1 MARPRPYGFRAL
13 DEESDDNS
21 ELTPLHDDN
30 DDLGQRTAQEAKGWN
45 LFREIPVKKE
55 SGSMASTA
63 GIDFSV
69 KILKVLAYIFIFGIV
84 LGSAVVSKGT
94 LLFITSQLKKG
105 KAIIHCNRQLEL
117 DKQFITIHSLE
128 ERVTWL
134 WAAFIAFSIPEVGVF
149 LRSVRICFFKTAPKP
164 SVLQFLTAFVV
175 DTLHTIGIGLL
186 VLFIL
191 PELDVV
197 KGTMLMNAMCFMPGI
212 LNAVTRDR
220 TDSRYML
227 KMALDVLAISAQAT
241 AFVVWPLLKGVS
253 MLWTIPVACIFISLG
268 WWENFVGDIGKQWP
282 VLEPVQELR
291 DNLKKTRYYTQRV
304 LSLWKIFIFMCCILI
319 SLAAQD
325 DSPLSFFTE
334 FATGFGERFYK
345 VHEVRAIQDEFEG
358 FLGYKI
364 MDLYFDQ
371 MPAAWAT
378 PLWVVLI
385 QVLASL
391 VCFMASLSACKI
403 LIQNFSFTF
412 ALSLV
417 GPVTINLLIWLC
429 GERNADPCAYS
440 NTIPDYLF
448 FDIPPVYFLKEFVV
462 KEMSWIWLLWLVSQA
477 WVTAHNWRSRAERLA
492 ASDKLFNRPW
502 YCSPVLDVSM
512 LLNRT
517 KNEEAEIT
525 IEDLKE
531 TESEGGSM
539 MSGFEA
545 KKDIKPSDNITRIY
559 VCATMWHET
568 KEEMMDFL
576 KSILRFDEDQSARR
590 VAQKYLG
597 IVDPDYYELEV
608 HIFMDDAFE
617 VSDHSADDSK
627 VNPFVTCLVE
637 TVDEAASEV
646 HLTNVRLRP
655 PKKFPTPYG
664 GRLVWTLPGKNKM
677 ICHLKDKSKI
687 RHRKRWSQ
695 VMYMYYLLGHR
706 LMDVP
711 ISVDRK
717 EVIAGNTYLLAL
729 DGDIDFKPTAV
740 TLLIDLMKKDK
751 NLGAAC
757 GRIHPVGSGF
767 MAWYQMFE
775 YAIGHWLQKA
785 TEHMIGCVLCSPGCF
800 SLFRGKAL
808 MDDNVMKKYTLTS
821 HEARHYVQY
830 DQGEDRWLCTLLL
843 QRGYRVEYSA
853 ASDAYTHCPEHFD
866 EFFNQRRRWVPS
878 TLANIFDLLASA
890 KLTVK
895 SNDNIS
901 TLYIVYQFMLIVGT
915 VLGPGTIFLMMVGAM
930 NAIIQISNAYAMML
944 NLVPLVIFLIVCMTC
959 QSKTQLFL
967 ANLITCAYA
976 MVMMIVI
983 VGIVLQI
990 VEDGWL
996 APSSMFTAL
1005 IFGTFF
1011 VTAALHPQ
1019 EIKCLLFI
1027 AVYYVTIPSMYMLL
1041 IIYSICNL
1049 NNVSWGTRETP
1060 QKKTAKEMEMEQ
1072 KEAEEAKKKMES
1084 QGLKKLF
1091 GKGEEKSGSLEF
1103 SVAGLFRC
1111 MCCTNPEDHKDDLNM
1126 MQISHAL
1133 EKINKRLDQLD
1144 VPPEPTHQP
1153 SHPHTHVETV
1163 GVRDY
1168 EDSEISTEIP
1178 KEERDDLI
1186 NPYWIEDVELQKG
1199 EVDFLTTAE
1208 TNFWKDVI
1216 DEYLLPID
1224 EDKREIERIRKDL
1237 KNLRDKMVFAFV
1249 MLNSLFVLVIFLLQL
1264 SQDQLHFKWPFGQKS
1279 SMEYDNDM
1287 NMFIITQD
1295 YLTLEPIGFVFLLF
1309 FGSIIMIQFTAML
1322 FHRLD
1327 TLAHLL
1333 STTKL
1338 DWYFS
1343 KKPDDLSDDA
1353 LIDSLALTIAKDL
1366 QRLNTDDLDKRNNNE
1381 HVSRRKTIYNLEK
1394 GKETKPAVINL
1405 DANAKRRLT
1414 ILQNGDSELIS
1425 RLPSLGPN
1433 LATRRATV
1441 RAINTRRESV
1451 MAERRRSQF
1460 QARPS
1465 GGSYMYN
1472 NPQNTGDV
1480 LTPQRPTQRLSTY
1493 HFDGL
1498 VGASTHYPNTQ
1509 SYA

>member
-1 MARPRPYGFRAL
+1 MAKPKTPGFRAL
-13 DEESDDNS
+13 DEESDEDS
-21 ELTPLHDDN
+21 ELTPLYDDIE
-30 DDLGQRTAQEAKGWN
+30 DLGQRTAQEAKGWN

-63 GIDFSV
+63 WIDFSV
-69 KILKVLAYIFIFGIV
+69 KILKVGAYIFIFCIV

-117 DKQFITIHSLE
+117 DKQFITVHSLE

-134 WAAFIAFSIPEVGVF
+134 WAAFIAFSVPEVGIF

-164 SVLQFLTAFVV
+164 TFLQFLTAFIV
-175 DTLHTIGIGLL
+175 DTLHTVGIALL

-197 KGTMLMNAMCFMPGI
+197 KGTMLMNAMCFIPGV

-227 KMALDVLAISAQAT
+227 KMVLDVLAISAQAT
-241 AFVVWPLLKGVS
+241 AFVVWPLLNGNSV
-253 MLWTIPVACIFISLG
+253 LWTIPVACVFISLG

-282 VLEPVQELR
+282 AVQE
-291 DNLKKTRYYTQRV
+291 
-304 LSLWKIFIFMCCILI
+304 
-319 SLAAQD
+319 
-325 DSPLSFFTE
+325 DSPLAFFTE
-334 FATGFGERFYK
+334 FSTGFGERFYK
-345 VHEVRAIQDEFEG
+345 VHEVQAIQDEFEG
-358 FLGYKI
+358 FLGYNV
-364 MDLYFDQ
+364 MPLHFDK
-371 MPAAWAT
+371 MPVEWAT

-385 QVLASL
+385 QVVASF
-391 VCFMASLSACKI
+391 VCFMGSLTACKI

-417 GPVTINLLIWLC
+417 GPVTINLLILLC
-429 GERNADPCAYS
+429 GIRNADPCAFS
-440 NTIPDYLF
+440 HTIPDNLF
-448 FDIPPVYFLKEFVV
+448 FEIPPGKSHMIKQQRVILKTIYREFVG
-462 KEMSWIWLLWLVSQA
+462 KEVAWIWLLWLVSQA
-477 WVTAHNWRSRAERLA
+477 WVTAHNWKSRAERLA
-492 ASDKLFNRPW
+492 ASDRLFNRPW
-502 YCSPVLDVSM
+502 YCSPVIDQSM

-517 KNEEAEIT
+517 KNEEAELT
-525 IEDLKE
+525 LEELKDTVTEDG
-531 TESEGGSM
+531 SEL
-539 MSGFEA
+539 SGFEV
-545 KKDIKPSDNITRIY
+545 KKDVKPSDSITRIY

-655 PKKFPTPYG
+655 PKKYPTPYG

-706 LMDVP
+706 LMDLP
-711 ISVDRK
+711 ISVDR
-717 EVIAGNTYLLAL
+717 
-729 DGDIDFKPTAV
+729 
-740 TLLIDLMKKDK
+740 
-751 NLGAAC
+751 
-757 GRIHPVGSGF
+757 F

-890 KLTVK
+890 KMTVK
-895 SNDNIS
+895 ANDNIS

-930 NAIIQISNAYAMML
+930 NAIIQISNLYAMML
-944 NLVPLVIFLIVCMTC
+944 NLVPLIIFLIVCMTC

-1011 VTAALHPQ
+1011 ITAVLHPQ
-1019 EIKCLLFI
+1019 EIKCLLYL

-1049 NNVSWGTRETP
+1049 NNVSWGTRETV
-1060 QKKTAKEMEMEQ
+1060 QKKTAKEMEMEK
-1072 KEAEEAKKKMES
+1072 KEAEEAKKKMENQS
-1084 QGLKKLF
+1084 LRKLF
-1091 GKGEEKSGSLEF
+1091 GKGEETSGSLEF
-1103 SVAGLFRC
+1103 SVAGLFRYIYSRIAIVYIIYV
-1111 MCCTNPEDHKDDLNM
+1111 TQFLLFPH
-1126 MQISHAL
+1126 S
-1133 EKINKRLDQLD
+1133 D
-1144 VPPEPTHQP
+1144 VPPEQTLTQTL
-1153 SHPHTHVETV
+1153 PHTNIDTV
-1163 GVRDY
+1163 SVREY

-1178 KEERDDLI
+1178 REERDDLI

-1216 DEYLLPID
+1216 DEYLLPIE
-1224 EDKREIERIRKDL
+1224 EDKRELERIKTDL

-1279 SMEYDNDM
+1279 SMEYDNDS
-1287 NMFIITQD
+1287 NMFTITQD
-1295 YLTLEPIGFVFLLF
+1295 YLTLEPIGFVFLIF
-1309 FGSIIMIQFTAML
+1309 FGSIILIQFTAML

-1338 DWYFS
+1338 DWYFN
-1343 KKPDDLSDDA
+1343 KKIQLDDMGGRPSTAGVYVNRGYEPALDSDIED
-1353 LIDSLALTIAKDL
+1353 TP
-1366 QRLNTDDLDKRNNNE
+1366 
-1381 HVSRRKTIYNLEK
+1381 VPPRR
-1394 GKETKPAVINL
+1394 
-1405 DANAKRRLT
+1405 
-1414 ILQNGDSELIS
+1414 S
-1425 RLPSLGPN
+1425 
-1433 LATRRATV
+1433 TV
-1441 RAINTRRESV
+1441 R
-1451 MAERRRSQF
+1451 F
-1460 QARPS
+1460 Q
-1465 GGSYMYN
+1465 
-1472 NPQNTGDV
+1472 D
-1480 LTPQRPTQRLSTY
+1480 
-1493 HFDGL
+1493 HF
-1498 VGASTHYPNTQ
+1498 A
-1509 SYA
+1509 